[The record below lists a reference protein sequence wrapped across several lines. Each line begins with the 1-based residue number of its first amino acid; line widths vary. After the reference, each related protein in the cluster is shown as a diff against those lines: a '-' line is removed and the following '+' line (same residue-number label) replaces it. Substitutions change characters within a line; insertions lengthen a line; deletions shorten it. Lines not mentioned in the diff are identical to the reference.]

1 MKNKKILQQ
10 AIATVSALVLFCVS
24 VPAQRYT
31 GYYNQAE
38 KLFSTR
44 NYYEAAQV
52 YEKYLATEKNSR
64 PRSQPFAIEKKVKGK
79 ANLDPHE
86 EAVYHLAESYRM
98 IHDYPKA
105 EKYYKEATGFS
116 PKAYPASVYWYAVTL
131 RANRKYPEASQQ
143 LSLFLEKHT
152 QLDDLLMG
160 ADREMENLKFIQS
173 QSENVINR
181 FTLVPYAGAGNK
193 SAYALTLKNNDSVAF
208 TMVSE
213 EANGKGQP
221 QYVTALYESGPG
233 NDPMGRPVK
242 IPMDVQP
249 GENNGMA
256 TYSRDG
262 KHLFFTRWSRINGK
276 TQSAIYASHLTD
288 TGWSQPVK
296 GPAALNPEGS
306 NNAQPDLAA
315 DSRYLIFSSDRPG
328 GFGGYDLWYAML
340 DSNLDVIQVKNL
352 GNVINTPGDEQA
364 PYFHDKSRTLVF
376 STNGRVGMGG
386 FDLFYVRGNINLS
399 GWEKP
404 ENAGAPLNSS
414 RDDLYYVST
423 DDENIWNTGWMSSD
437 RSSECCLALFQVNE
451 NNARYVRGRVTDCKS
466 GKPLADAL
474 LTVTD
479 IRHPD
484 RQLARLQSDAE
495 GKYTFELH
503 NTAHIRIRAD
513 KGGYE
518 QKNTDYDLQEITGKD
533 SLNNEPICMKG
544 LGDPQKELEELLRS
558 LTRSSRVGNFG
569 YKKSVLSDS
578 AHDNLDSLAIL
589 MAKNPQL
596 VIQVEG
602 YTDGIG
608 GKAYNIRLAQ
618 KRVDACIQYLV
629 KRGVSPDRL
638 VGKPMGACCPI
649 VPETINGKDN
659 AAGRAINRRV
669 EYRVAQ

>member
-328 GFGGYDLWYAML
+328 GFG
-340 DSNLDVIQVKNL
+340 SC
-352 GNVINTPGDEQA
+352 
-364 PYFHDKSRTLVF
+364 
-376 STNGRVGMGG
+376 G